1 MTTNSKIAVAV
12 AGGYLLGR
20 TKKAKLAFGLGMML
34 AGKKISLD
42 PQQLAKALADSPL
55 LSGLNA
61 QARKELVDAAKAAAT
76 KAVTNRANDLAD
88 SLHDRTLSLRG
99 EREEE
104 PAEDEDGA
112 EAEGETEDEGGEEAE
127 EERERAPKA
136 RRTAPAKKAAKAPA
150 KKTTSQAASKAP
162 AKNAKTA
169 AKAPARRTRKTAS
182 SSAARTQKTSGGRR
196 G

>member
-1 MTTNSKIAVAV
+1 MTSNGKIAIAV

-42 PQQLAKALADSPL
+42 PQALAKALADSPL

-61 QARKELVDAAKAAAT
+61 QARKELVDAARTAAT
-76 KAVTNRANDLAD
+76 KAVTDRANTLAD

-99 EREEE
+99 ERDEASADAEEE
-104 PAEDEDGA
+104 RED
-112 EAEGETEDEGGEEAE
+112 EAEGEAE
-127 EERERAPKA
+127 EERERAPRA
-136 RRTAPAKKAAKAPA
+136 RRTAPAKKTASK
-150 KKTTSQAASKAP
+150 AASKAP
-162 AKNAKTA
+162 AR
-169 AKAPARRTRKTAS
+169 PTRKTAS
-182 SSAARTQKTSGGRR
+182 SSAPRAKKTAGGRR